1 MILIAEPKKSEI
13 TRAAAFKAVALST
26 ATVEE
31 CRQDSEEES
40 AFSPSSQKQ
49 WYVKYMDALYKRGW
63 IDKELT
69 PPTEEN
75 AEGFLTYAEADYL
88 AGQVSENLKSQVGM
102 TDKNSSKPFPM
113 DEWWKLY
120 ESLCKELDVWQEDLV
135 REEVL
140 QVYGTF
146 DRIGS

>member
-102 TDKNSSKPFPM
+102 TDKNSNRKS
-113 DEWWKLY
+113 
-120 ESLCKELDVWQEDLV
+120 VV
-135 REEVL
+135 
-140 QVYGTF
+140 
-146 DRIGS
+146 